1 MSVTESDVR
10 KISYLARIR
19 IDDSKIHEVQDSLNQ
34 ILSFV
39 EQLNEVDCS
48 QVDDIFQ
55 YSTGLRER
63 EDVIGVGDPALA
75 RNAPAMEC
83 NMFVVPKVVG

>member
-1 MSVTESDVR
+1 MSVTESDIR
-10 KISYLARIR
+10 KIAYLARIR
-19 IDDSKIHEVQDSLNQ
+19 VADSKIHEVQDSLNQ
-34 ILSFV
+34 ILNFV

-48 QVDDIFQ
+48 QVDDVFQ
-55 YSTGLRER
+55 YSTNLRER
-63 EDVIGVGDPALA
+63 NDVVVVCNPTLE